1 MTKNQS
7 NDKNHVLTAFLVP
20 KPRPVILARVMGW
33 KEPQCL
39 AVFLNRETKVF
50 DILEVPV

>member
-1 MTKNQS
+1 MSKNQS
-7 NDKNHVLTAFLVP
+7 NDKNHVLMAFLVP
-20 KPRPVILARVMGW
+20 KPLPVILARVLGW

-39 AVFLNRETKVF
+39 AVFLNRETKAI